1 MPVRH
6 DAGVEMSGI
15 DKICQG
21 RQSLRMAAT
30 MNISLP
36 EALRDFVEDAVSAG
50 GYSSV
55 SEYMRELVRQAKAEK
70 DLEDRLL
77 AALDSADLGPIDPEF
92 FKGLKARAKKAAGRR

>member
-1 MPVRH
+1 M
-6 DAGVEMSGI
+6 I
-15 DKICQG
+15 
-21 RQSLRMAAT
+21 MAASISVPP

-36 EALRDFVEDAVSAG
+36 ETLRDFIEQAVETG

-77 AALDSADLGPIDPEF
+77 AALDSADLGSVDPEF
-92 FKGLKARAKKAAGRR
+92 FEGLTARAKKAARGGK